1 MIAGVVTTKH
11 VLLHSPTIVASF
23 GLRAWLIC
31 CKALLVGR
39 RTTFLEL
46 IWLA

>member
-11 VLLHSPTIVASF
+11 VLLHSVTIVEDF
-23 GLRAWLIC
+23 GLLVWLMC
-31 CKALLVGR
+31 CKAILTNR

-46 IWLA
+46 MWRG